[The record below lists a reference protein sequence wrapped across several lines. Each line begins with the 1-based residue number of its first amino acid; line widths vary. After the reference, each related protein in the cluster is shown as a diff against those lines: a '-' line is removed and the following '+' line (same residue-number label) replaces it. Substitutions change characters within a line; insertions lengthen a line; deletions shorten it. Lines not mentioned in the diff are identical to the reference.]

1 LSNLDYQIFHAINN
15 LAGKF
20 SWLDSLGVFLA
31 VDGIYV
37 MMVVAVILAIVKIH
51 KKPFIVAFISSVLSS
66 LLLVKI
72 IKVMANRPRPFEVL
86 EVNQL
91 LADFGSGQAFSSGHA
106 AVMFSIAF
114 SFYGTKYFW
123 PFLIWATVCSFSRV
137 FVGVH
142 YPGDVVASILISAFM
157 VWLVRHSFVQ
167 LLKTKKT
174 R

>member
-1 LSNLDYQIFHAINN
+1 M
-15 LAGKF
+15 
-20 SWLDSLGVFLA
+20 FLA

-37 MMVVAVILAIVKIH
+37 MIVAAVVLAIFKIH
-51 KKPFIVAFISSVLSS
+51 KRPFIVAFFSSVLSS
-66 LLLVKI
+66 LLLVKV
-72 IKVMANRPRPFEVL
+72 IKVIINRPRPFEVL

-123 PFLIWATVCSFSRV
+123 PFLIWAIICSFSRV

-142 YPGDVVASILISAFM
+142 YPGDVMASIVISA
-157 VWLVRHSFVQ
+157 LVVLGVHRLFKNHK
-167 LLKTKKT
+167 LG
-174 R
+174 